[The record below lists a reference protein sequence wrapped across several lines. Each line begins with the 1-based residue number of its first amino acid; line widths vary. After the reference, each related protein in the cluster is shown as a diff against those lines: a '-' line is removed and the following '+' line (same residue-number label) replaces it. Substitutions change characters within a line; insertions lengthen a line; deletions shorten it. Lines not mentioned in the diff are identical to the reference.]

1 MKREN
6 IVLFINAGIMIVVG
20 LLFVILATQIVPNKP
35 EDYLF
40 NQAVILKNKEN
51 IEPVPDDEFFMVVTS
66 KEEAYSN
73 NNKLVGT
80 VYTVVMRNSYG
91 YSGPEDYDGYLEL
104 LVGIDLNDRV
114 SVEIVELV
122 QSNWTISGI
131 QRYIKTVLKNVP
143 ISEVSSI
150 PAYDA
155 TNTDLMSGMT
165 ATNTTNWIKQ
175 MVLAVINFHENGI
188 PQAPFFIGA
197 SALVSV
203 ERDAEYDPRAGITA
217 YDYKDGD
224 LTSQIQVTG
233 FDTIDLSVPG
243 SYTYTISV
251 TDSDNNI
258 TSLIVTLTVT
268 GADIQMF
275 DDAFGNGYVSVKDDS
290 FTPTATVLEKYDVTL
305 GAELVGHIYVLQGT
319 TDYNIDEEPIRSG
332 SIQVLAAIGVNN
344 VLLGIE
350 LPAETYNHTKN
361 TFYYTGPNGTIAFAK
376 SLIGMSLSNIANDGP
391 DLITGPSNSKQLVV
405 DLLDDLK
412 EVVLG

>member
-6 IVLFINAGIMIVVG
+6 IVLLINAGIMIIVG
-20 LLFVILATQIVPNKP
+20 LLFVVLATQIVPNQP

-40 NQAVILKNKEN
+40 NQVVTLKNREN
-51 IEPVPDDEFFMVVTS
+51 IEPIPDDEFFMVVTS
-66 KEEAYSN
+66 KEEAYN
-73 NNKLVGT
+73 NSNKLVGT
-80 VYTVVMRNSYG
+80 VYTVVMGNSYG
-91 YSGPEDYDGYLEL
+91 FSGPEDYDGYLEL

-114 SVEIVELV
+114 SVEIIELV

-155 TNTDLMSGMT
+155 TNADLMSGMT

-175 MVLAVINFHENGI
+175 MVLSVINFHENGI

-203 ERDAEYDPRAGITA
+203 ERDAEYQPLAGITA

-224 LTSQIQVTG
+224 LTDQIHVSG
-233 FDTIDLSVPG
+233 FDEVDLSVPG

-251 TDSDNNI
+251 TDSDNNT

-275 DDAFGNGYVSVKDDS
+275 DDAFGNGYVSVKDES
-290 FTPTATVLEKYDVTL
+290 FTPTETVLEKYDVTL
-305 GAELVGHIYVLQGT
+305 GNDLVGYIYVLQGT
-319 TDYNIDEEPIRSG
+319 TEYNYEEAKSG
-332 SIQVLAAIGVNN
+332 SIQVLAAIGTNN

-361 TFYYTGPNGTIAFAK
+361 AFYYTGPNGTIAYAK